1 MNWAM
6 NTATGIA
13 DSVML
18 NALKNKD
25 VARTAYKSLL
35 VMLPLQSR
43 SIQVV
48 CIFYNSLLTQE
59 SKTQIEEFIKTD
71 EILKQYYVKYQMF
84 LLLCKQETADPVALF
99 RDYKDIVGMLLAGSV
114 HIDLS
119 TVDVD
124 NLKME
129 INTHIGNVINMIK
142 KYKPEIES
150 ILEKVKTLIPHGG
163 TRKNKR
169 CKYGRNKCRNRNS
182 KRRPRSI
189 KSRFNTL

>member
-6 NTATGIA
+6 NKATGIA
-13 DSVML
+13 DSAVL
-18 NALKNKD
+18 YALKNKN
-25 VARTAYKSLL
+25 VAHAAYKSLL

-43 SIQVV
+43 MIQVV
-48 CIFYNSLLTQE
+48 CIFYNSLLSPE
-59 SKTQIEEFIKTD
+59 SKTQLEEFIQTD

-84 LLLCKQETADPVALF
+84 LVLCKQETADPVALF
-99 RDYKDIVGMLLAGSV
+99 REYKDVVGMLLAGMDV
-114 HIDLS
+114 HVDLS

-124 NLKME
+124 KLKME

-142 KYKPEIES
+142 KYKHEIES

-169 CKYGRNKCRNRNS
+169 CKYGRNRKRTS
-182 KRRPRSI
+182 KRRPRNI
-189 KSRFNTL
+189 KSRFNTV

>member
-13 DSVML
+13 DSAML
-18 NALKNKD
+18 YALKNKD

-35 VMLPLQSR
+35 VMLPIQSR
-43 SIQVV
+43 AIQVV
-48 CIFYNSLLTQE
+48 CIFYNSLLTPE
-59 SKTQIEEFIKTD
+59 SKTQIEEFIQTD

-99 RDYKDIVGMLLAGSV
+99 RDYKDVVGMLLAGV
-114 HIDLS
+114 GVRIDLS

-124 NLKME
+124 KLKME

-169 CKYGRNKCRNRNS
+169 CKYGRNRHS

-189 KSRFNTL
+189 KSRFNTV